1 MDWLPLFDGRCGENE
16 NNLVELLA
24 WRARRNRSRD
34 IPMGS
39 APFVLEDPCPGCG
52 VERVATMVF
61 RFGDDSRFGDGSE
74 REEAG
79 PGASPVPLPRMAPH
93 FECRRGRVLYQEITD
108 APLPVSEWARI
119 LGRFREESAG

>member
-1 MDWLPLFDGRCGENE
+1 MDWLPLFDGPGGENGD
-16 NNLVELLA
+16 NLVQLLT
-24 WRARRNRSRD
+24 WRARRDRSRD

-61 RFGDDSRFGDGSE
+61 RFGDDFRSGDVGTSE
-74 REEAG
+74 GTG
-79 PGASPVPLPRMAPH
+79 PAASPVPLPRMEPH

-119 LGRFREESAG
+119 LGRFREESAV